1 MQAQSVLL
9 ADPDTLTRLGLKIII
24 DELPGFEVIG
34 EAEDNTSL
42 RSALDQLQPQI
53 VILDYHSPESFGL
66 ESVSVVRSLLPKTKI
81 LVISSDHEKE
91 SIYKVLEN
99 GVHSYVT
106 KSCGV
111 EEIQDAIKATARGEK
126 FFCTKVIDYLLEKS
140 FAKEEDKDC
149 APSPLTPREIE
160 VVQLIAK
167 GLIAKEIAGQLN
179 LSTHTVYTHR
189 KNIMKKLNL
198 NTSSELVLYA
208 VSNGLLEKA

>member
-1 MQAQSVLL
+1 MQVHSVLL
-9 ADPDTLTRLGLKIII
+9 ADIDTLTRFGLKTLI
-24 DELPGFEVIG
+24 DQLPGFEVIG
-34 EAEDNTSL
+34 EAEDGAVLHSILT
-42 RSALDQLQPQI
+42 RLQPEM
-53 VILDYHSPESFGL
+53 VIIDYQAPEAFGL
-66 ESVSVVRSLLPKTKI
+66 KSVYTIKSLLPETKI

-91 SIYKVLEN
+91 SIYKVLES
-99 GVHSYVT
+99 GVQSFVT
-106 KSCGV
+106 KSCGL

-167 GLIAKEIAGQLN
+167 GLIAKEIAGRLH
-179 LSTHTVYTHR
+179 LSTHTIYTHR

-208 VSNGLLEKA
+208 VSNGFIEKV

>member
-1 MQAQSVLL
+1 MQVHSVLL
-9 ADPDTLTRLGLKIII
+9 ADIDTLTRFGLKTLI
-24 DELPGFEVIG
+24 DQLPGFEVIG
-34 EAEDNTSL
+34 EAEDGAVLHSILT
-42 RSALDQLQPQI
+42 RLQPEM
-53 VILDYHSPESFGL
+53 VIIDYQAPEAFGL
-66 ESVSVVRSLLPKTKI
+66 KSVYTIKSLLPETKI

-91 SIYKVLEN
+91 SIYKVLES
-99 GVHSYVT
+99 GVQSFVT
-106 KSCGV
+106 KSCGL

-167 GLIAKEIAGQLN
+167 GLIAKEIAGRLN
-179 LSTHTVYTHR
+179 LSTHTIYTHR

-208 VSNGLLEKA
+208 VSNGFIEKV